1 MLFEEARHKKV
12 SFTEQS
18 CDKEKKE
25 NRDTQKKENKQTHL
39 LLNKKIKR

>member
-25 NRDTQKKENKQTHL
+25 NRDTQKKRKQT
-39 LLNKKIKR
+39 NTFIIE